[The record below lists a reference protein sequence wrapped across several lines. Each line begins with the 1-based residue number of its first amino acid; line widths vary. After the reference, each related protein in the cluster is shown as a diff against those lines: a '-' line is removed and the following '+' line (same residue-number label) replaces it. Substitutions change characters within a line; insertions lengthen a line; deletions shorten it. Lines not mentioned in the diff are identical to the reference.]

1 MKEWFRRTSQNIKTD
16 IKKDTKEGMWE
27 KCPTCGEVI
36 YRNMLKSNN
45 HICISCNYHFKISSK
60 DYIELLLDDED
71 RVYIGRNVS
80 STDPL
85 KFTADKN
92 YADQL
97 KKASDKT
104 GERDAILSL
113 SGKIIEYRVV
123 LTVLDFAFIGGRMGS
138 VVGEVIS
145 RSITFAEE
153 KKLPLIIISASGG
166 ARMQEGAISLMQLAK
181 TSIKMSNYSNNG
193 GLFISLLTNPTMGGA
208 SASFAMQGDII
219 LAEPNALIG
228 FAGQRV
234 IKQTIGED
242 LPEGFQKSEFL
253 IKKGF
258 VDHIVSRNK
267 LKTTLVDIIKFFRY
281 EEK

>member
-1 MKEWFRRTSQNIKTD
+1 MAEWFRRTSQNITTD
-16 IKKDTKEGMWE
+16 IKKDIKEGMWE

-36 YRNMLKSNN
+36 YGNMLKSNN
-45 HICISCNYHFKISSK
+45 YICVSCNYHFKISSK
-60 DYIELLLDDED
+60 DYIELLLGNQD
-71 RVYIGRNVS
+71 REYIGRNIS

-85 KFTADKN
+85 KFTANKN
-92 YADQL
+92 YTNQL
-97 KKASDKT
+97 KEASDKT
-104 GERDAILSL
+104 GEKDAILSL
-113 SGKIIEYRVV
+113 SGKIREERVV
-123 LTVLDFAFIGGRMGS
+123 LTVLDFGFIGGSMGS

-145 RSITFAEE
+145 RSITFAEVN
-153 KKLPLIIISASGG
+153 KLPLIIISASGG

-242 LPEGFQKSEFL
+242 LPKGFQRSEFL
-253 IKKGF
+253 LKKGF
-258 VDHIVSRNK
+258 IDHIISRDK
-267 LKTTLVDIIKFFRY
+267 LKKNISDIINFFY
-281 EEK
+281 G